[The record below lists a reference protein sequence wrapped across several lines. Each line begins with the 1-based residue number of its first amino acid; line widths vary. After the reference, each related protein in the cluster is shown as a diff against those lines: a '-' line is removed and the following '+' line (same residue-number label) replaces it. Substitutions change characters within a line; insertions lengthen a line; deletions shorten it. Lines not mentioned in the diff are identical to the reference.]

1 MVLRLCDGQ
10 PGDLLELYERFVLRR
25 LQLLLQLLD
34 VRLPVGEALVA
45 ALDLRR
51 PACKLM
57 LGRCDPLLGSGGL
70 GTPLAD
76 LVLDLAPELHS
87 LLAGFDLRLAAD
99 RLGLALGDVDARTA
113 PEDQQRRSDAGAK
126 SESDERRK
134 RREHGVLPPGG
145 EGRLTKAPSP
155 RCSHPAL
162 GLRGRA
168 PV

>member
-1 MVLRLCDGQ
+1 M
-10 PGDLLELYERFVLRR
+10 
-25 LQLLLQLLD
+25 
-34 VRLPVGEALVA
+34 RLPVGKTLVA

-51 PACKLM
+51 PACELV
-57 LGRCDPLLGSGGL
+57 LGRRDHLLGPRRL
-70 GTPLAD
+70 GPPLPY
-76 LVLDLAPELHS
+76 LVLDLAPEPDG
-87 LLAGFDLRLAAD
+87 LLARLDLRLAAD

-113 PEDQQRRSDAGAK
+113 PKHQQRRSDACTE

-145 EGRLTKAPSP
+145 EGRLTKAASP